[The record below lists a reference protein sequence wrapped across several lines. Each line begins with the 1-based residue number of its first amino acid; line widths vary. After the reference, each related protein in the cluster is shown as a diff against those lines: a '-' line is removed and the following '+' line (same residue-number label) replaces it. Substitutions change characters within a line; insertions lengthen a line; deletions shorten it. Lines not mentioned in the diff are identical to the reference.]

1 MSQTIKEIGEQGLL
15 KIIKQF
21 CPSNIIGDDGAVLAT
36 DKNKLLVTTTDVL
49 VENVHFSKIT
59 TSSYDIGWR
68 SCAANLSDIAA
79 MGALPLGLTVG
90 LSLPP
95 NTQVNYI
102 KEIYQGLAE
111 CCQQYNCDIIGGD
124 ICKSSTIT
132 IAITAL
138 GEVLPNQVIS
148 RFTAKAGD
156 VILVTGS
163 HGGSKGGLELLL
175 DKNLG
180 KNLTLVEQQELIKMH
195 QRPQP
200 RLDIINSLWDNHPN
214 ITISGMDSSDGLAD
228 AIIQICSSS
237 KVGANININSIP
249 IPESLRKLAGEQKAL
264 EYALYGGEDFELVL
278 CLPSTSAQNLTKKL
292 GKDCK
297 IIGEI
302 IEENEIILQNNI
314 NLSKFSNLTLEKG
327 FQHFQE

>member
-15 KIIKQF
+15 NIIKKF
-21 CPSNIIGDDGAVLAT
+21 CPSNVIGDDGAVLET
-36 DKNKLLVTTTDVL
+36 DKNKLLVTTTDIL

-68 SCAANLSDIAA
+68 SSAANLSDIAA

-111 CCQQYNCDIIGGD
+111 CCQKYNCDIIGGD
-124 ICKSSTIT
+124 ICKSSILTIS
-132 IAITAL
+132 ITAL
-138 GEVLPNQVIS
+138 GEVLPHQVIS
-148 RFTAKAGD
+148 RFRAKVGD

-180 KNLTLVEQQELIKMH
+180 KNLTPVEKQELITLH

-200 RLDIINSLWDNHPN
+200 RLDIIPLLWEHKPN

-228 AIIQICSSS
+228 AIIQICRSS

-249 IPESLRKLAGEQKAL
+249 IPNSLRKLTGEQLAL

-278 CLPSTSAQNLTKKL
+278 SLPPTTAQNLTKKL
-292 GKDCK
+292 GRDCQ

-302 IEENEIILQNNI
+302 IEGNKIILQNNT
-314 NLSKFSNLTLEKG
+314 NLSKLKNLTLAKG
-327 FQHFQE
+327 FQHFQ